1 MMTNMEKVEVQTNFR
16 RRRLNAVVEGVAP
29 KHMRYIP
36 DTQNTQNN
44 DNDNDGDR
52 MRGDDHDH
60 EGDDGDDRGWG

>member
-29 KHMRYIP
+29 KHMRYVP
-36 DTQNTQNN
+36 DTQN
-44 DNDNDGDR
+44 NDGDR
-52 MRGDDHDH
+52 MRGNDHDH